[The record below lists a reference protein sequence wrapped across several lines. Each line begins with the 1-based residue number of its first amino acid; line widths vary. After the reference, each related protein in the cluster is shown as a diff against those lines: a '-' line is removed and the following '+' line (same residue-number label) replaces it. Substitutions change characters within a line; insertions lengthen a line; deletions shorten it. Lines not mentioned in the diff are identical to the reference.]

1 MPSTEKRSIN
11 SAVRSPDTKQVAEW
25 KKSHILY
32 EKLFA
37 AIKNQ
42 INDLDEKDR
51 NRQMWL
57 SLISPYEKLKSLR
70 AKG

>member
-11 SAVRSPDTKQVAEW
+11 SAVRSPDTKQVTEW
-25 KKSHILY
+25 KKSHILIK

-57 SLISPYEKLKSLR
+57 
-70 AKG
+70 